1 MPVKIRLLILL
12 MSEFLAPSFPF
23 QKKTSIPTVPGKLIG
38 NKFPEHLWD
47 FCPMMG
53 SQIWLEIG
61 EKKNFPHMI
70 LGPFVYV
77 DAWVFSQD
85 HT

>member
-1 MPVKIRLLILL
+1 MG
-12 MSEFLAPSFPF
+12 FLSHD
-23 QKKTSIPTVPGKLIG
+23 GK
-38 NKFPEHLWD
+38 
-47 FCPMMG
+47 
-53 SQIWLEIG
+53 QIWLEIG